1 MSQLIHQAAR
11 TLRRSPG
18 FTAIAIATL
27 ALGIGANSAIFTLV
41 NAVLFR
47 PSQVQEPGQLV
58 DIYTR
63 DRENAYSTSSYADY
77 VDLRDRSTAFTGVL
91 HYRLNTMLLTREQ
104 GRLQLWTEVVSGN
117 YFAVLGVTPALGR
130 FFVPAEEDAPG
141 AAPTVVLS
149 HRFWQHQ
156 FGGRAD
162 ILGQAIRLN
171 GRPFTVIGVAAED
184 FTGMV
189 RGMAASIWITA
200 HAADPAGAQASP
212 IADRGNRGGW
222 NKARL
227 RSGATAE
234 QATTEL
240 RAIGRDL
247 AQAWP
252 VTNAD
257 VGFTVVASAE
267 ILVHPSVD
275 GMLAVGGAVLLIV
288 PGLVLLIACANLVTL
303 VLARSA
309 GRRRE
314 LAVRLAL
321 GATRGQLARQLLTEQ
336 MVLAGAGG
344 VVGLF
349 LSAWLVRL
357 LLAFQPPLPI
367 PMSLDL
373 HLDGRVVGF
382 TFLVTVLAGIAVGL
396 GPALRGSRADLVTD
410 LREGRGGGRRGSQV
424 RRLLVAGQLALSM
437 VLLLGAGLLV
447 RGIASAARIDRG
459 FDGGRTAVVSFDM
472 DQLGVDPEQGAAFYR
487 ELEDRV
493 TGVPGVVTVAWA
505 DQLPLTLNYQSTDVT
520 AEGQDPGT
528 TDGGTSMAVAW
539 VSPDYFEAI
548 GTGILAGRSFA
559 ESDRA
564 ETPRVAV
571 VSQTAAARLWPGADP
586 IGRRIT
592 RYGGSQQFEVVG
604 IAADSKV
611 MTLGEEPRPKVYFS
625 TTQGYRGRLHL
636 LVTVAG
642 DPLAVLPELR
652 RLVDALD
659 PEVTFSDLTTVNDQ
673 VTIALFPLRFVA
685 GLLSVLGAAGML
697 IAAIGLYGVIAEGV
711 SQRTRELGI
720 RLALGAERR
729 QVAGLV
735 LREGLIVAGAGSVVG
750 LLLAAAG
757 TRALSAWLYG
767 VSATD
772 AVTFLAVPLGFAV
785 VAALA
790 CWIPARRAT
799 RVDPVVALR
808 AE

>member
-1 MSQLIHQAAR
+1 MAQLIHQAAR

-18 FTAIAIATL
+18 FAAIAIATL

-58 DIYTR
+58 DIYTS
-63 DRENAYSTSSYADY
+63 DRANVYSTSSYSDY

-91 HYRLNTMLLTREQ
+91 HYRLNTMLLTGEP
-104 GRLQLWTEVVSGN
+104 GRVQLWTEVVSGN

-130 FFVPAEEDAPG
+130 FFIPAEEDAPG

-149 HRFWQHQ
+149 HRLWRQQ

-162 ILGQAIRLN
+162 LLGQAIRLN

-184 FTGMV
+184 FTGMI

-200 HAADPAGAQASP
+200 HAADAAGAQASP

-227 RSGATAE
+227 TPGATAE
-234 QATTEL
+234 QAATEL
-240 RAIGRDL
+240 RAIARDL

-257 VGFTVVASAE
+257 VGFAVVASGE

-275 GMLAVGGAVLLIV
+275 GMLAAGGAVLLIV

-321 GATRGQLARQLLTEQ
+321 GATRGRLTRQLLTEQ

-349 LSAWLVRL
+349 VSAWLVRL

-382 TFLVTVLAGIAVGL
+382 TFLMTVVAGLAVGL

-410 LREGRGGGRRGSQV
+410 MREGGGGGRRGSQV

-437 VLLLGAGLLV
+437 ILMLGAGLLV

-459 FDGGRTAVVSFDM
+459 FDGSRTAVVSFDM
-472 DQLGVDPEQGAAFYR
+472 DQLGVDAERGAAFYR

-493 TGVPGVVTVAWA
+493 TLVPGVVAVAWA

-520 AEGQDPGT
+520 AEGQEQGT
-528 TDGGTSMAVAW
+528 TDGGQSMAVAW
-539 VSPDYFEAI
+539 VSPSYFEAI
-548 GTGILAGRSFA
+548 GTDILAGRSFT
-559 ESDRA
+559 ETDRA

-571 VSQTAAARLWPGADP
+571 VSETAAARLWPGADP

-625 TTQGYRGRLHL
+625 TTQAYRGRLHL
-636 LVTVAG
+636 LATVAG
-642 DPLAVLPELR
+642 DPLAILPGLR

-711 SQRTRELGI
+711 AQRTRELGI
-720 RLALGAERR
+720 RLALGAARR

-735 LREGLIVAGAGSVVG
+735 VREGLIVAGAGSVVG
-750 LLLAAAG
+750 LLLAAVG

-772 AVTFLAVPLGFAV
+772 AVTFLAVPAGFAMV
-785 VAALA
+785 TVLA
-790 CWIPARRAT
+790 CWIPAQRAT
-799 RVDPVVALR
+799 RVDPMVAMR